1 MTQTTQNNTTEVFDD
16 QIQALA
22 KHLNLDNED
31 LSMIEENGDHYK
43 FGEQE
48 YLVVTDD
55 EAEQLWDEHLDH
67 YIEDCILPEMPEHF
81 RSYFDEDKW
90 KQDARMD
97 GRAHSLALYDGD
109 ENYIE
114 INGIEYYIYRTN

>member
-1 MTQTTQNNTTEVFDD
+1 
-16 QIQALA
+16 
-22 KHLNLDNED
+22 
-31 LSMIEENGDHYK
+31 
-43 FGEQE
+43 
-48 YLVVTDD
+48 
-55 EAEQLWDEHLDH
+55 
-67 YIEDCILPEMPEHF
+67 MPEHF

-97 GRAHSLALYDGD
+97 GRAHSLASYDGD